1 MSKENLLKVRA
12 MKKKKQP
19 VFRRQEI
26 TKKKKTRNNPSWRRP
41 KGIQSKLRLNK
52 KGHEAKPRKGWGSP
66 KEVRGLHK
74 SGLNFVLVCSFND
87 LNNLKKEE
95 DGVVIGSKV
104 GKRKK
109 LDLIKKAEEKGLQIL
124 NIRDTK
130 AFVEKVKKEREESKK
145 RSEERKTKAEK
156 SKKKA
161 KPKEAKKETKEE
173 VNEEDKKKEDKKE
186 KDKILT
192 KKS

>member
-1 MSKENLLKVRA
+1 MNKEHLLKVR
-12 MKKKKQP
+12 MEKKKKKP
-19 VFRRQEI
+19 VFRRQEV
-26 TKKKKTRNNPSWRRP
+26 TKKVKLRNNPSWRKPR
-41 KGIQSKLRLNK
+41 GLHSKLRLNK
-52 KGHEAKPRKGWGSP
+52 AGHEAKPRKGWGSP

-74 SGLNFVLVCSFND
+74 SGLRFVLVCSFND

-95 DGVVIGSKV
+95 DGVVISGKV

-109 LDLIKKAEEKGLQIL
+109 LELIKKAEGMGLKIL

-130 AFVEKVKKEREESKK
+130 AFAEKVKKEREEAKK
-145 RSEERKTKAEK
+145 KSEERKTKAEK
-156 SKKKA
+156 TKKKA
-161 KPKEAKKETKEE
+161 KPKEEKKEIKEE
-173 VNEEDKKKEDKKE
+173 ASEEDKKKAEKEE